1 MKVGKF
7 KIRNNQA
14 ERLDYM
20 MDHYINE
27 RRIKFK
33 PMSKGKVGRPK
44 RKRD

>member
-20 MDHYINE
+20 MDHYIKS
-27 RRIKFK
+27 RKIKFK
-33 PMSKGKVGRPK
+33 PNNSVGRPK
-44 RKRD
+44 KRD